1 MGLYVVFSEHVGCSH
16 IRVKLLLIFEVFD
29 MKIPI
34 NYKIY

>member
-1 MGLYVVFSEHVGCSH
+1 MSRKFFMSFVENL
-16 IRVKLLLIFEVFD
+16 KLLLIFEVFD